1 MKISTVDINR
11 VVPDPDNA
19 RLHDDR
25 NIRAIAGSLE
35 KFGQQKPIVV
45 DGDYR
50 VIAGNGT
57 VSAAQ
62 SLGWKKI
69 KAVKTELT
77 GDEARAFALAD
88 NRTAELAEWD
98 DRILK
103 VQLGELLKVDFDIE
117 AIGFEVPG
125 AEEPPPDNNNERKG
139 REEFDKNSTNDEVDL
154 LMGFKTAMVR
164 DAPSAPMALFEANG
178 LLKGKV
184 LDFGGG
190 MDTHSH
196 PKYDPYYNHDP
207 ALLRKQYDT
216 VTCNYVLNVQAHVG
230 ARANTLLALRA
241 LLRPGGRALISVM
254 SDKDNGGEEA
264 LVRSARGFQ
273 IYMSKA
279 SWEVEIKN
287 IFKFVKRVRASFAA
301 WECSDENIL

>member
-35 KFGQQKPIVV
+35 KFGQQKPIVI
-45 DGDYR
+45 DGDSR

-57 VSAAQ
+57 VAAAQ

-69 KAVKTELT
+69 QVVRTELT

-125 AEEPPPDNNNERKG
+125 EEPDPGPG
-139 REEFDKNSTNDEVDL
+139 SREL
-154 LMGFKTAMVR
+154 
-164 DAPSAPMALFEANG
+164 
-178 LLKGKV
+178 
-184 LDFGGG
+184 
-190 MDTHSH
+190 
-196 PKYDPYYNHDP
+196 DP
-207 ALLRKQYDT
+207 ADF
-216 VTCNYVLNVQAHVG
+216 
-230 ARANTLLALRA
+230 
-241 LLRPGGRALISVM
+241 
-254 SDKDNGGEEA
+254 SDFEHKCPKC
-264 LVRSARGFQ
+264 GFE
-273 IYMSKA
+273 
-279 SWEVEIKN
+279 W
-287 IFKFVKRVRASFAA
+287 
-301 WECSDENIL
+301 DEKK